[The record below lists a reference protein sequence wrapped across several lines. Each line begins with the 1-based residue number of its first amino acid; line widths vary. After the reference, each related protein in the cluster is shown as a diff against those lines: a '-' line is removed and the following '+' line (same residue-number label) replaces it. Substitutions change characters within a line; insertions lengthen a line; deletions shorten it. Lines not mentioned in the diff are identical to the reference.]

1 MQNPLTFVVRTTVD
15 PQAAVATA
23 RAQVHAVDK
32 DLALMQIETLE
43 DVVDASTADVRFR
56 TTLLSGF
63 AGIALLLAALGI
75 YGVLAYFV
83 SQRAREIGIRLA
95 LGAQPSGVFRMV
107 VRQGMLPVAVGAA
120 AGVSVAIPMTILMR
134 TLLFGVQPIDPPTYA
149 IALMALAAIAVAA
162 CAVPALRATRVDP
175 LVALRDE

>member
-1 MQNPLTFVVRTTVD
+1 MLDTEAAI
-15 PQAAVATA
+15 AAV
-23 RAQVHAVDK
+23 RAQVHAADK
-32 DLALMQIETLE
+32 DLALTQVATLE
-43 DVVDASTADVRFR
+43 EVVDASMAGARFR

-83 SQRAREIGIRLA
+83 SQRAREIGIRVA
-95 LGAQPSGVFRMV
+95 LGARPSGVFRMV
-107 VRQGMLPVAVGAA
+107 VRQGMVPVILGAA
-120 AGVSVAIPMTILMR
+120 AGVAVAIPMTTLLR

-149 IALMALAAIAVAA
+149 IALAALAGIAVTA

-175 LVALRDE
+175 LVALRDG

>member
-1 MQNPLTFVVRTTVD
+1 M
-15 PQAAVATA
+15 AGA
-23 RAQVHAVDK
+23 
-32 DLALMQIETLE
+32 
-43 DVVDASTADVRFR
+43 RFR

-83 SQRAREIGIRLA
+83 SQRAREIGIRVA
-95 LGAQPSGVFRMV
+95 LGAKPSGVFRMV
-107 VRQGMLPVAVGAA
+107 VRQGMVPVILGAA
-120 AGVSVAIPMTILMR
+120 AGVAVAIPMTTLLR

-149 IALMALAAIAVAA
+149 IALAALAGIAVAA